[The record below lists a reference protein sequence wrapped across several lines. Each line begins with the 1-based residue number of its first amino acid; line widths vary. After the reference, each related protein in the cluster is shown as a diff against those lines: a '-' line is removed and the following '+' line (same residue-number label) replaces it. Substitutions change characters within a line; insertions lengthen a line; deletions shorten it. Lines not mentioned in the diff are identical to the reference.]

1 MNMNTTL
8 HAEQPMNTTILNY
21 PGFQTLPKGV
31 RQMLLVSEA
40 YFFNEPASHH
50 HSRDMI
56 KAVRKPG
63 SAGIRSLRNACGWH
77 LLLAPQTAIETSC
90 NRASYKPDFLPE
102 RHSILPPFQRE

>member
-1 MNMNTTL
+1 MNMNETL

-50 HSRDMI
+50 HEQE
-56 KAVRKPG
+56 AVAERANQG
-63 SAGIRSLRNACGWH
+63 SSDFMGIPLMNAGIALEA
-77 LLLAPQTAIETSC
+77 
-90 NRASYKPDFLPE
+90 
-102 RHSILPPFQRE
+102 

>member
-1 MNMNTTL
+1 MNMDTTW

-50 HSRDMI
+50 QEEEVVARR
-56 KAVRKPG
+56 ANRG
-63 SAGIRSLRNACGWH
+63 SKDFMWIQWLPAGRTLELSV
-77 LLLAPQTAIETSC
+77 
-90 NRASYKPDFLPE
+90 
-102 RHSILPPFQRE
+102 

>member
-50 HSRDMI
+50 QEEEVVSWR
-56 KAVRKPG
+56 ANQG
-63 SAGIRSLRNACGWH
+63 SKDFMGIP
-77 LLLAPQTAIETSC
+77 LLPAAFALNVPA
-90 NRASYKPDFLPE
+90 
-102 RHSILPPFQRE
+102 